1 MENGNSNPIADKSFQ
16 FAIRV
21 VNLYR
26 YLCSEKESNSML
38 FDCTELEKLLTS
50 IIKSAKSHGK

>member
-1 MENGNSNPIADKSFQ
+1 MKENIVKDKSFQ

-26 YLCSEKESNSML
+26 YLCESKKEFIISKQ
-38 FDCTELEKLLTS
+38 LETV
-50 IIKSAKSHGK
+50 AKYFH